1 MNMKTVLIALVLV
14 ALMVSPAAADALRT
28 TSGVKVDAPNL
39 IQITNNLSIGAE
51 VSKDVVYDIFRDR
64 AYVEDD
70 KGIVA
75 YVKLTWTGSLID
87 FRK

>member
-1 MNMKTVLIALVLV
+1 MRTLLIVVVLLALATTPVF
-14 ALMVSPAAADALRT
+14 ADALRT

-39 IQITNNLSIGAE
+39 IQITDNISIGAE

-64 AYVEDD
+64 TFVEDD

-75 YVKLTWTGSLID
+75 YVKLTYTGSLLD
-87 FRK
+87 FSKK